1 MDSYV
6 KALIDEDTKRKASFV
21 LKCKG
26 KNISEA
32 VREMLEEHA
41 KEFDKKY
48 GKENWYDERRT
59 IS

>member
-1 MDSYV
+1 MESYV
-6 KALIDEDTKRKASFV
+6 KAIIDPDTKRKAAFV

-32 VREMLEEHA
+32 VREMLDEYA

-48 GKENWYDERRT
+48 GKEN
-59 IS
+59 

>member
-6 KALIDEDTKRKASFV
+6 KALIDEETKRKASFV

-32 VREMLEEHA
+32 VRELLDEYA
-41 KEFDKKY
+41 KEFDNKY
-48 GKENWYDERRT
+48 GKEN
-59 IS
+59 